1 MARKR
6 RSRRISF
13 NRRRRHRRNVG
24 YGYNPSLSL
33 SRPLSAVKAG
43 FNVGTLKR
51 AGILS
56 GGAIGG
62 GLVSGALNSY
72 VIGPYLPSIS
82 GNKYAGYAV
91 GLASAGLVGAIGGMV
106 APRFAGDLMT
116 GAVVKVVADVIN
128 DFNLGGIRAFQGMG
142 GLRDFLT
149 QRNVDSAR
157 ALNGLGDFLTQRNV
171 DSAKSLNGLNDS
183 TETF

>member
-33 SRPLSAVKAG
+33 SHPLSAVKAG
-43 FNVGTLKR
+43 FNMGALKR

-62 GLVSGALNSY
+62 GLVSGALNQY
-72 VIGPYLPSIS
+72 VVGPYLPSVA

-128 DFNLGGIRAFQGMG
+128 DLNLGGITAFKGMG
-142 GLRDFLT
+142 DFLT

-157 ALNGLGDFLTQRNV
+157 ALGGLRDFLTQRGV
-171 DSAKSLNGLNDS
+171 DSAKSLNGLNDAS
-183 TETF
+183 ETF